1 MVRHNP
7 CLPQNGST
15 KSLQNGE
22 AQPLHYQEFSLQ
34 NGFGANEPLKKR
46 QPLQNGSGQPD
57 FFRPLKSIEFIS
69 NIPKPRTTYRQKFCC
84 RYTPTTYRQ
93 ERNDIHYA
101 TD

>member
-57 FFRPLKSIEFIS
+57 FFRPLKSIKCS
-69 NIPKPRTTYRQKFCC
+69 VC
-84 RYTPTTYRQ
+84 RWLELTLSVGEMGRLQTEIR
-93 ERNDIHYA
+93 I
-101 TD
+101 